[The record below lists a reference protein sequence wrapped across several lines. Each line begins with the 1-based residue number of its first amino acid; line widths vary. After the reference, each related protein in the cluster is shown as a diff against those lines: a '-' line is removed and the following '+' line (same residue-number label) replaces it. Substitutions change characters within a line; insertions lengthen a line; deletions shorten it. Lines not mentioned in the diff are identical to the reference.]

1 MWNTIQKAVSIAAA
15 LLLFMLMC
23 LTFFDVVG
31 RNAFNHP
38 VPGAIELSEIL
49 LACMIFFLL
58 PGIAARREHIA
69 VDIID
74 SVSGRKLNI
83 VSAVLTGV
91 FGAAFFAI
99 AAYRLWTLAGQAIR
113 FNSQTP
119 ILELPLYPMIYLM
132 AVLSALNAIVF
143 LAVMVKD
150 VQRAD
155 APRGN
160 QIELI

>member
-1 MWNTIQKAVSIAAA
+1 MWNLIQKVVGIAAAA
-15 LLLFMLMC
+15 LLFLLMS
-23 LTFFDVVG
+23 LTFLDVVG

-38 VPGAIELSEIL
+38 LGGAIELSEII

-74 SVSGRKLNI
+74 GIAGRILNV
-83 VSAVLTGV
+83 VSAILTGL
-91 FGAAFFAI
+91 FGAAFFFI
-99 AAYRLWTLAGQAIR
+99 AAYRLWLLAGQAIR

-119 ILELPLYPMIYLM
+119 ILELPLHPMIYLM
-132 AVLSALNAIVF
+132 AVLSGLNAIVF
-143 LAVMVKD
+143 LAVMIQD
-150 VQRAD
+150 VRRVG

-160 QIELI
+160 QVELI